1 MLVVAGIAVGLIAF
15 ILYAL
20 DRKAKGEPI
29 AWDTAAKLTMFSGL
43 VTSGV
48 VFATTADV
56 PAESI
61 ATDASTTAFPSTTA
75 IASAAA
81 DASTGFS
88 TTRSVSSKST
98 ASEV

>member
-1 MLVVAGIAVGLIAF
+1 MMLVVSGIAVGLIAF

-56 PAESI
+56 PAVVE
-61 ATDASTTAFPSTTA
+61 TVKE
-75 IASAAA
+75 AAA
-81 DASTGFS
+81 ELPAVQEMFVGVPTF
-88 TTRSVSSKST
+88 
-98 ASEV
+98 

>member
-1 MLVVAGIAVGLIAF
+1 MIVVAGVAVGLIAF

-29 AWDTAAKLTMFSGL
+29 AWDTAAKLTTFSGL

-56 PAESI
+56 PTVVETVKESV
-61 ATDASTTAFPSTTA
+61 
-75 IASAAA
+75 SAASIP
-81 DASTGFS
+81 DVQEMFVGVPTF
-88 TTRSVSSKST
+88 
-98 ASEV
+98 